1 MGDIYR
7 FRNLYTQLKALR
19 HKNDTIAHLI
29 ENLQKEQ
36 LQHNEDINKFTW
48 ETVAV
53 REWLIAAKVCSQI
66 APLLSRLAVKGV
78 IPDFIYPQYSPDNI
92 QQVDSQSLRMPFNP
106 KKGKTR
112 LPFTHPP
119 MPWPPNPKP
128 ASSDES
134 TGSLKYIP
142 QSPTPEPNEME
153 VLESSSHGLLF
164 GHF

>member
-78 IPDFIYPQYSPDNI
+78 
-92 QQVDSQSLRMPFNP
+92 
-106 KKGKTR
+106 T
-112 LPFTHPP
+112 
-119 MPWPPNPKP
+119 
-128 ASSDES
+128 
-134 TGSLKYIP
+134 
-142 QSPTPEPNEME
+142 
-153 VLESSSHGLLF
+153 
-164 GHF
+164 